1 MDLSFSFLAYSGSF
15 PQESSGGAEAAGRG
29 PGWVHPLPCVGRNG
43 LGQGSWLSRGSILV
57 PPLTG
62 PPVSI
67 LCIQG
72 RPGGASGKEPAW
84 QCRRHKRRGFDP
96 WVGKI
101 PWRRKRQPIPVF
113 LPGEFLWTDEPG
125 GLQSIG
131 SDTAERPW
139 DTVSVPSATC
149 RRHLLCRPLGGTL
162 LLCVPPG
169 GGRRGRAL
177 DPVAAELRG
186 GGGEPRCRRSGMG
199 SGELESD
206 AAHTLR

>member
-1 MDLSFSFLAYSGSF
+1 MALGGSIR
-15 PQESSGGAEAAGRG
+15 SLVWAEMGWGRA
-29 PGWVHPLPCVGRNG
+29 PG
-43 LGQGSWLSRGSILV
+43 SRGSILV